1 MARYALLAVALV
13 ILAALALV
21 GTVSGLFLDA
31 LWFRQLGAW
40 VVFRTTLLAKLA
52 CFAATFAATFAVVA
66 AVGLRA
72 VGQVRQAGVVRVVFR
87 RSGDGQATLPELI
100 APLAGRLPWR
110 ALVVGVAAVMATLAG
125 VAQAARWETYLLWWY
140 GGAFGEVEPVFGR
153 DIGFFV
159 FTLPALHAIVGAAA
173 ASVVFATVLAGAV
186 FYLHG
191 ALDVRRPDELTAPP
205 LVGTASLLLAVYLV
219 TRAAGYWLGRY
230 DLLLAPYGAVFG
242 AGYTVSA
249 VKLPLQWLLVATSLA
264 GAGLAASNLAGRDWR
279 RPVAALGLTLAA
291 GMAASV
297 LPDVYQRLRVRPDE
311 LRLERP
317 YLAHNIA
324 MTRRAYGLDRIAA
337 RPFPAAQTLDA
348 AAIARNAATFENV
361 RLWDPQPLL
370 DAYRQLQ
377 LIRLYYE
384 FHDVDVDRYDLPDGR
399 RQVMLA
405 AREINSALLPENAR
419 TWVNQR
425 LQFTHGFGAV
435 MSPVTELEGEGLPTF
450 FLQDIPPQSRVGLQ
464 VDQPRIYFGEK
475 TDDYVVVNAE
485 AEEFDYPKGDENVSN
500 VYTGADGIHL
510 GSRLRRAVF
519 AWHFGD
525 INLLLSGNLRAE
537 SRILFRRSLTQR
549 IGRLAPFLRLDRD
562 PYLVVTG
569 GRLVWMQDA
578 YTTAR
583 TFPYAEPVRGL
594 GINYIRNPVK
604 IVVDAYDGTV
614 AFFALDPD
622 EPVLAAYARIFPG
635 LFRPFAEMSADLQ
648 QHIRYPED
656 LFLVQ
661 TDLYRTYHM
670 TNPDVFYNKEDLWS
684 FPTEA
689 AGGEARR
696 AAADPYYVITKLPG
710 EEGEEFLLMQ
720 PMTPANR
727 SNMVGWL
734 AARSDLA
741 HYGELVVYELPKERL
756 VYGPQQIEARID
768 QDTVISQQLSLWNQM
783 GSKVIRGNLLV
794 IPVEDSVV
802 YVEPLYLRSTQGQI
816 PELKR
821 VIVAYGER
829 LAMERTLDAALAA
842 VFREGPAA
850 RAAARDAAR
859 DAALADAGA
868 GPAPPSA
875 SPPDGP
881 EEHAPAREHYRTA
894 LDALRAGDWQGFGR
908 AMDALG
914 KTLEE

>member
-1 MARYALLAVALV
+1 MMRFAL
-13 ILAALALV
+13 IGAALAVFVLMALV
-21 GTVSGLFLDA
+21 GAASGLFLDA

-40 VVFRTTLLAKLA
+40 VVFRTTILAKLA
-52 CFAATFAATFAVVA
+52 CFAITFTATFAVVA

-72 VGQVRQAGVVRVVFR
+72 VHLVRQAGVVRVVFR
-87 RSGDGQATLPELI
+87 RTGDGQATLPELI

-110 ALVVGVAAVMATLAG
+110 ALVVAAAAILAALAG
-125 VAQAARWETYLLWWY
+125 IAQAASWETYLLWWH
-140 GGAFGEVEPVFGR
+140 GGAFGEVDPVFGR
-153 DIGFFV
+153 DVGFFV
-159 FTLPALHAIVGAAA
+159 FALPAFKGIVGAAT
-173 ASVVFATVLAGAV
+173 ASVVFATMLAGAV

-191 ALDVRRPDELTAPP
+191 SLDLRRPDELTAPP
-205 LVGTASLLLAVYLV
+205 LVGMASLLLALYLATKAV
-219 TRAAGYWLGRY
+219 GYWLGRF

-242 AGYTVSA
+242 AGYTVTT
-249 VKLPLQWLLVATSLA
+249 VKLPLQWMLV
-264 GAGLAASNLAGRDWR
+264 GASGVGAVLAASNLAGRDWR
-279 RPVAALGLTLAA
+279 RPAAALALTLVA
-291 GMAASV
+291 GMTASF
-297 LPDVYQRLRVRPDE
+297 LPDAFQRLRVRPDE

-324 MTRRAYGLDRIAA
+324 MTRHAYGLDRIEP
-337 RPFPAAQTLDA
+337 RPFPATQKLDA

-377 LIRLYYE
+377 LIRLYYD
-384 FHDVDVDRYDLPDGR
+384 FHDVDVDRYDIAGQR

-405 AREINSALLPENAR
+405 PREINSALLPENAR

-450 FLQDIPPQSRVGLQ
+450 YLQDIPPRSRVGLT
-464 VDQPRIYFGEK
+464 VDEPRIYFGEK
-475 TDDYVVVNAE
+475 TVDYVIVNAH
-485 AEEFDYPKGDENVSN
+485 AEEFDYPKGDENVTN
-500 VYTGADGIHL
+500 AYAGADGVYL

-519 AWHFGD
+519 AWHFRD
-525 INLLLSGNLRAE
+525 ANLLLSGNLRPE
-537 SRILFRRSLTQR
+537 SRILFRRALTQR
-549 IGRLAPFLRLDRD
+549 IGALAPFLRLDRD
-562 PYLVVTG
+562 PYLVVSG

-583 TFPYAEPVRGL
+583 TYPYAEPVRGI

-604 IVVDAYDGTV
+604 IVMDAYDGTV
-614 AFFALDPD
+614 GFYALDPD

-648 QHIRYPED
+648 QHVRYPED
-656 LFLVQ
+656 LFLIQ
-661 TDLYRTYHM
+661 TEMYRTYHM

-684 FPTEA
+684 FPTDA

-696 AAADPYYVITKLPG
+696 AAAAPYYVITKLPG
-710 EEGEEFLLMQ
+710 ETGEEFILMQ

-734 AARSDLA
+734 AARSDLE

-783 GSKVIRGNLLV
+783 GSKVIRGSLLV

-821 VIVAYGER
+821 VIVAYGDR

-842 VFREGPAA
+842 VFRPGDTPAPVPA
-850 RAAARDAAR
+850 MVTAPMAPPG
-859 DAALADAGA
+859 DAGA
-868 GPAPPSA
+868 PAPGEPASA
-875 SPPDGP
+875 
-881 EEHAPAREHYRTA
+881 RTHYHSA
-894 LDALRAGDWQGFGR
+894 LEKLRAGDWEGFGR
-908 AMDALG
+908 AMDQLGQAL
-914 KTLEE
+914 EVPD

>member
-1 MARYALLAVALV
+1 MLAG
-13 ILAALALV
+13 AA
-21 GTVSGLFLDA
+21 SGLFLDA

-40 VVFRTTLLAKLA
+40 VVFRTRLLAQLA
-52 CFAATFAATFAVVA
+52 CFAATFVPTFALVA

-72 VGQVRQAGVVRVVFR
+72 VRQVRQAGVVRVVFR
-87 RSGDGQATLPELI
+87 RTTDGQASLPELV

-110 ALVVGVAAVMATLAG
+110 ALVLGAAAVAAALAG
-125 VAQAARWETYLLWWY
+125 IAQAASAGAYLLWWY
-140 GGAFGEVEPVFGR
+140 GGAFGAADPVFGR
-153 DIGFFV
+153 DVGFFV
-159 FTLPALHAIVGAAA
+159 FALPALKSMAGAATGA
-173 ASVVFATVLAGAV
+173 VVLATIVAAAV

-191 ALDVRRPDELTAPP
+191 ALDVRRPDELAAPH
-205 LVGTASLLLAVYLV
+205 LVGTASLLLALYLA
-219 TRAAGYWLGRY
+219 TRAVGYWLGRY

-249 VKLPLQWLLVATSLA
+249 VKLPLQWLLVLASLA
-264 GAGLAASNLAGRDWR
+264 GAGLAAANVRGRDWR
-279 RPVAALGLTLAA
+279 LAIGAVVLVLGAGLLA
-291 GMAASV
+291 SF
-297 LPDVYQRLRVRPDE
+297 LPDVFQRLRVRPDE

-324 MTRRAYGLDRIAA
+324 MTRRAYGLDRIDS
-337 RPFPAAQTLDA
+337 RPFPADQALDA

-377 LIRLYYE
+377 LIRLYYD
-384 FHDVDVDRYDLPDGR
+384 FHDVDVDRYDLADGR

-405 AREINSALLPENAR
+405 AREIDAELLPENAR

-450 FLQDIPPQSRVGLQ
+450 FMQDIPPQSRVGIGLAE
-464 VDQPRIYFGEK
+464 PRIYFGEK
-475 TDDYVVVNAE
+475 TDDYVIVNAE
-485 AEEFDYPKGDENVSN
+485 AEEFDYPKGDENVSSS
-500 VYTGADGIHL
+500 YTGADGIML
-510 GSRLRRAVF
+510 GSRLRRAIF
-519 AWHFGD
+519 AWHFRD
-525 INLLLSGNLRAE
+525 LNLLLSGNLRPE
-537 SRILFRRSLTQR
+537 SRILFRRTLQQR
-549 IGRLAPFLRLDRD
+549 IGALAPFLRLDRD
-562 PYLVVTG
+562 PYLVVAN

-583 TFPYAEPVRGL
+583 TFPYAEPIRGL

-604 IVVDAYDGTV
+604 ITVDAYDGTV
-614 AFFALDPD
+614 GFWAMDPD
-622 EPVLAAYARIFPG
+622 EPVLAAYARMFPG
-635 LFRPFAEMSADLQ
+635 LFRPFAEMPAALRP
-648 QHIRYPED
+648 HVRYPED
-656 LFLVQ
+656 LFLIQ
-661 TDLYRTYHM
+661 TEMYRTYHM

-684 FPTEA
+684 FPTDA
-689 AGGEARR
+689 AGGEMRR
-696 AAADPYYVITKLPG
+696 AVADPYYVITKLPG
-710 EEGEEFLLMQ
+710 EAGEEFILMQ

-727 SNMVGWL
+727 SNMVGWV
-734 AARSDLA
+734 AARSDLE

-821 VIVAYGER
+821 VIVAYGDR

-842 VFREGPAA
+842 VFRPGAGAPHPEPAA
-850 RAAARDAAR
+850 APIVVPAESGDARSGGSANPTAPTTARDHYQ
-859 DAALADAGA
+859 AAL
-868 GPAPPSA
+868 
-875 SPPDGP
+875 
-881 EEHAPAREHYRTA
+881 ER
-894 LDALRAGDWQGFGR
+894 LRAGDWEGFGR

-914 KTLEE
+914 KTLAE